1 MQYEKNFEAI
11 TIIGLFEYL
20 SDNEILNLMKQ
31 MHFIL
36 SNDGK
41 VIITTPNYKSFMS
54 ILDRIV
60 NRFSKV
66 NYEAKNINKFDSKK
80 ILELMKKTSFRNVE
94 VKKIINVGVFV
105 GFINIRLSQ
114 IIQSFIYKLTNG
126 RYGYLLMVII
136 TK

>member
-1 MQYEKNFEAI
+1 
-11 TIIGLFEYL
+11 
-20 SDNEILNLMKQ
+20 